1 MIYNK
6 TFRTIHIVCIVQVDL
21 RYPSMFPNIAIEN
34 KLLIKIHIL
43 IHSKPIS
50 KISMNDSQ
58 NEAVR
63 HQSKPFVLII
73 PLVLTRCILQ
83 SLLIL
88 LIYFKILKTNEEV
101 E

>member
-1 MIYNK
+1 M
-6 TFRTIHIVCIVQVDL
+6 D
-21 RYPSMFPNIAIEN
+21 
-34 KLLIKIHIL
+34 
-43 IHSKPIS
+43 
-50 KISMNDSQ
+50 DSQ